1 MTEPSDQAATPTHSR
16 LRTDTL
22 TSSVILLLAFTVVQ
36 RTIGLGRG
44 VLFCRWMTPE
54 ALGEWEM
61 VFSFLM
67 LAAPLAVLG
76 IPGSYGRYLEYYRK
90 RGYLR
95 TFLSRTFLWTVGC
108 TVAVVAV
115 ITLASGQ
122 VSRILFGAD
131 DKQSLVVG
139 LAAVLAALIF
149 HHTLTSLLAAM
160 RLFRVVS
167 VMNFVQSAVFAAVGL
182 GLLLAVPAASSI
194 LTAYGVGCVV
204 ASLCAVCY
212 VWPGIADT
220 PKAVD
225 RLPNMDF
232 WSRLF
237 RFAFF
242 VWLMNVIGHLFG
254 VVDRYMLL
262 HWSGMEPEVALEQI
276 GHYHSSRII
285 PLLMISFCDL
295 LGGAM
300 VPHLAHDWE
309 MGRRAAVSRSL
320 KLAVKVT
327 AVGMIVFA
335 AAVVAFAPIMF
346 NQVLGGKYSAGLAV
360 LPLTLTAC
368 LWYGLFTIIESYL
381 FCAERTKLAAAPLA
395 GGLVLNITLNLVLVP
410 LYGLHGAVIATAV
423 STGAC
428 VLCLL
433 VLSARHG
440 FGVDRGLVL
449 ACCLPAFV
457 AFGGTGVLIATGL
470 LVGAVFTPGLL
481 FDRYERLTIQRVLG
495 RAISVV
501 RTRLSGRSIT
511 VQRAGL
517 HT

>member
-1 MTEPSDQAATPTHSR
+1 MTAPNDHDANPKHDR

-22 TSSVILLLAFTVVQ
+22 TSSVILLLGFTVVQ

-90 RGYLR
+90 RGHLR

-108 TVAVVAV
+108 TVTVVVA
-115 ITLASGQ
+115 ISLAAKPF
-122 VSRILFGAD
+122 SRMLFGTPDQAMM
-131 DKQSLVVG
+131 VVG

-149 HHTLTSLLAAM
+149 HHTLTSLLAAL

-167 VMNFVQSAVFAAVGL
+167 VMNFIQSGMFAAVGL
-182 GLLLAVPAASSI
+182 GLLLAVPAASSV
-194 LTAYGVGCVV
+194 LAAYGIGCVA
-204 ASLCAVCY
+204 ASVCALCY
-212 VWPGIADT
+212 VWPGLAQT
-220 PKAVD
+220 PKATD
-225 RLPNMDF
+225 HLPTTAF

-242 VWLMNVIGHLFG
+242 VWLMNVLAHLFG

-295 LGGAM
+295 LGGTM
-300 VPHLAHDWE
+300 IPHFAHDWE
-309 MGRRAAVSRSL
+309 MGRRSSVSRSL

-327 AVGMIVFA
+327 AIGMIAFA
-335 AAVVAFAPIMF
+335 AAVIAFAPVLF
-346 NQVLGGKYSAGLAV
+346 NQILGGKYSAGLAV
-360 LPLTLTAC
+360 LPWTLSAC
-368 LWYGLFTIIESYL
+368 LWYGLFTLLESYL
-381 FCAERTKLAAAPLA
+381 FCAERTKLAATPLA
-395 GGLVLNITLNLVLVP
+395 GGLILNISLNLVLVP
-410 LYGLHGAVIATAV
+410 VLGLQGAVIATAV
-423 STGAC
+423 STGVC
-428 VLCLL
+428 VAALL
-433 VLSARHG
+433 LLSAKHG
-440 FGVDRGLVL
+440 FTLDRGLLL
-449 ACCLPAFV
+449 ACSLPAFV
-457 AFGGTGVLIATGL
+457 AFGANGLLIA
-470 LVGAVFTPGLL
+470 AVVLTAAAIIPGTL
-481 FDRYERLTIQRVLG
+481 FDRYERLTIHRVVG
-495 RAISVV
+495 QAASRVRA
-501 RTRLSGRSIT
+501 RLRRHTIAAEP
-511 VQRAGL
+511 AGL